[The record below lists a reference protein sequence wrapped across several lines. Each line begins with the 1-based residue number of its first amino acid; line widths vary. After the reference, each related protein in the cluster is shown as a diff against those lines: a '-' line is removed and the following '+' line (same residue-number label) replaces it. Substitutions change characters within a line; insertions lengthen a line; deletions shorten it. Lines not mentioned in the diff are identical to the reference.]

1 MISFNVITPFPAM
14 FNNILNES
22 ILLKA
27 KQKKIAEYNIFNLFD
42 FLDNPS
48 ERIDDY
54 PFGGGPGMLMK
65 SEPIFKAVD
74 KIKSNIKSSNDCRI
88 IFPTP
93 DGKVFNHDKAK
104 KLSNVKNLIF
114 ICGHYK
120 GIDQR
125 IRDEIVTD
133 EISLGDFVLTSGELP
148 SMIMIDSIVR
158 LKKGVLN
165 NYESAEK
172 DSFYDLLLDG
182 PHFTRP
188 REFRGNKVPD
198 VLLSGNHKEIE
209 DWFLNKR
216 EEKTK
221 KLRIDLWKKY
231 KSKKMEQKWIKFMNL
246 LKII

>member
-14 FNNILNES
+14 FDNVLNES

-27 KQKKIAEYNIFNLFD
+27 KQKNIAEYNIFNLFNY
-42 FLDNPS
+42 LDNSS

-54 PFGGGPGMLMK
+54 PFGGGEGMILK
-65 SEPIFKAVD
+65 AKPISDAVKD
-74 KIKSNIKSSNDCRI
+74 IKSVVGNDSKHRV

-93 DGKVFNHDKAK
+93 DGQVFNHSKAK
-104 KLSNVKNLIF
+104 ELSKESSLIF

-133 EISLGDFVLTSGELP
+133 EISIGDFVLTSGELP
-148 SMIMIDSIVR
+148 AMIMIDSIIR

-165 NYESAEK
+165 NYESAKK
-172 DSFYDLLLDG
+172 DSFYNLLLDG
-182 PHFTRP
+182 PHYTRP
-188 REFRGNKVPD
+188 REFEGNNVPD
-198 VLLSGNHKEIE
+198 VLLSGNHKKIK
-209 DWFLNKR
+209 DWFLNQR

-221 KLRIDLWKKY
+221 KLRLDLWKKY
-231 KSKKMEQKWIKFMNL
+231 KSKKME
-246 LKII
+246 

>member
-14 FNNILNES
+14 FNNVLNQS

-27 KQKKIAEYNIFNLFD
+27 KQKNIAEYNIFNLFNY
-42 FLDNPS
+42 LDNSS

-54 PFGGGPGMLMK
+54 PFGGGEGMILK
-65 SEPIFKAVD
+65 AKPISDAVMD
-74 KIKSNIKSSNDCRI
+74 IKSVVGNDSKHRV

-93 DGKVFNHDKAK
+93 DGQVFNHSKAK
-104 KLSNVKNLIF
+104 ELSKESSLIF

-133 EISLGDFVLTSGELP
+133 EISIGDFVLTSGELP
-148 SMIMIDSIVR
+148 AMIMIDSIVR

-165 NYESAEK
+165 NYESAKK

-182 PHFTRP
+182 PHYTRP
-188 REFRGNKVPD
+188 REFEGNNVPD
-198 VLLSGNHKEIE
+198 ILLSGDHKKIK
-209 DWFLNKR
+209 DWFLNQR

-221 KLRIDLWKKY
+221 KLRLDLWKKY
-231 KSKKMEQKWIKFMNL
+231 KSKKMEW
-246 LKII
+246 

>member
-14 FNNILNES
+14 FDNVLNES

-27 KQKKIAEYNIFNLFD
+27 KQKNIAEYNIFNLFNY
-42 FLDNPS
+42 LDNSS

-54 PFGGGPGMLMK
+54 PFGGGEGMILK
-65 SEPIFKAVD
+65 AKPISDAVKD
-74 KIKSNIKSSNDCRI
+74 IKSVVGNDSKHRV

-93 DGKVFNHDKAK
+93 DGQVFNHSKAK
-104 KLSNVKNLIF
+104 ELSKESSLIF

-133 EISLGDFVLTSGELP
+133 EISIGDFVLTSGELP
-148 SMIMIDSIVR
+148 TMIMIDSIIR

-165 NYESAEK
+165 NYESAKK
-172 DSFYDLLLDG
+172 DSFYNLLLDG
-182 PHFTRP
+182 PHYTRP
-188 REFRGNKVPD
+188 REFEGNNVPD
-198 VLLSGNHKEIE
+198 VLLSGNHKKIK
-209 DWFLNKR
+209 DWFLNQR

-221 KLRIDLWKKY
+221 KLRLDLWKKY
-231 KSKKMEQKWIKFMNL
+231 KSKKMEW
-246 LKII
+246 

>member
-14 FNNILNES
+14 FDNVLNES

-27 KQKKIAEYNIFNLFD
+27 KQKNIAEYNIFNLFNY
-42 FLDNPS
+42 LDNSS

-54 PFGGGPGMLMK
+54 PFGGGEGMILK
-65 SEPIFKAVD
+65 AKPISDAVGD
-74 KIKSNIKSSNDCRI
+74 IKSAAKNVNKHRV

-93 DGKVFNHDKAK
+93 DGQVFNHSKAK
-104 KLSNVKNLIF
+104 ELSKESSLIF

-133 EISLGDFVLTSGELP
+133 EISIGDFVLTSGELP
-148 SMIMIDSIVR
+148 AMIMIDSIIR

-165 NYESAEK
+165 NYESAKK
-172 DSFYDLLLDG
+172 DSFYNLLLDG
-182 PHFTRP
+182 PHYTRP
-188 REFRGNKVPD
+188 REFEGNNVPD
-198 VLLSGNHKEIE
+198 VLLSGNHKKIK
-209 DWFLNKR
+209 DWFLNQR

-221 KLRIDLWKKY
+221 KLRLDLWKKY
-231 KSKKMEQKWIKFMNL
+231 KSKKME
-246 LKII
+246 

>member
-14 FNNILNES
+14 FDNVLNES

-27 KQKKIAEYNIFNLFD
+27 KQKNIAEYNIFNLFNY
-42 FLDNPS
+42 LDNSS

-54 PFGGGPGMLMK
+54 PFGGGEGMILK
-65 SEPIFKAVD
+65 AKPISDAVGD
-74 KIKSNIKSSNDCRI
+74 IKSAAKNVNKHRV

-93 DGKVFNHDKAK
+93 DGQVFNHSKAK
-104 KLSNVKNLIF
+104 ELSEESSLIF

-133 EISLGDFVLTSGELP
+133 EISIGDFVLTSGELP
-148 SMIMIDSIVR
+148 AMIMIDSIIR

-165 NYESAEK
+165 NYESAKK
-172 DSFYDLLLDG
+172 DSFYNLLLDG
-182 PHFTRP
+182 PHYTRP
-188 REFRGNKVPD
+188 REFEGNNVPD
-198 VLLSGNHKEIE
+198 VLLSGNHKKIK
-209 DWFLNKR
+209 DWFLNQR

-221 KLRIDLWKKY
+221 KLRLDLWKKY
-231 KSKKMEQKWIKFMNL
+231 KSKKME
-246 LKII
+246 